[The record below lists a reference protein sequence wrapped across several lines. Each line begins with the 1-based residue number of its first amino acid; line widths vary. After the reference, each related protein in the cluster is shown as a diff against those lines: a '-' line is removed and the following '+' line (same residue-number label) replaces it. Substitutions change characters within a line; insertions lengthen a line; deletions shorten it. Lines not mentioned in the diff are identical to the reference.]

1 MGVSGHGVSLMAG
14 MGRGSASRRGEGR
27 GISAES
33 VLQVEGEGRDV
44 RGIWGHG
51 ACLGTGIGGQM
62 ERSML
67 QGGDWGGRP
76 RATKRISGRGWENK
90 ASRKARIGEGKVVGC
105 LGAGMGEREASGY
118 EACFGLERRRGH
130 RGMERALGRGWG
142 RQGYSVCLGEGMQ
155 GKGAWGKKRGEGR
168 GASRHGACRGVRR
181 EKGGP

>member
-1 MGVSGHGVSLMAG
+1 MGKRSLWAGMREKGVSGHEAYFEGEMGVSGHGVSLMAG

-90 ASRKARIGEGKVVGC
+90 ASRKV
-105 LGAGMGEREASGY
+105 
-118 EACFGLERRRGH
+118 
-130 RGMERALGRGWG
+130 
-142 RQGYSVCLGEGMQ
+142 
-155 GKGAWGKKRGEGR
+155 
-168 GASRHGACRGVRR
+168 
-181 EKGGP
+181 